1 MTHTLQSFQGSN
13 DQATQKISSAS
24 DCKQQLLTD
33 EDALRRQTLKAL
45 SLGLFGSASLGLTD
59 SAHAQANYP
68 SKSVRIIVPFSA
80 GGTTDILAREMS
92 GHFTER
98 WKQSF
103 VVENK
108 GGAGGTL
115 GTDLA
120 VRAPADGYTLLC
132 ASVGPL
138 AVNPTLIKKL
148 SYNPLVDLVPI
159 VLIAD
164 VSNVLVVHP
173 SIPAKTVEEFIKL
186 VEQNPDKFNY
196 GSTGI
201 GTAAHLSGALFGL
214 RTKTKIQHIPYRGA
228 EAVQDLLAG
237 RIQFMFATAP
247 SIMPQIKA
255 GKVRALAV
263 TSLERSRALPEVPTM
278 KERGLSDFDSGS
290 WFGFLAPKGVPDQV
304 VREINKATNEALK
317 LPAVQTKLVT
327 AGADPAGGSP
337 SDFYNFIK
345 TETAKWRNVIIE
357 TGVEPQ

>member
-1 MTHTLQSFQGSN
+1 MIHAQNQSQTSIEQAKDLTSTTQGS
-13 DQATQKISSAS
+13 AH
-24 DCKQQLLTD
+24 C
-33 EDALRRQTLKAL
+33 ALQHGKLIRRQSIKAL
-45 SLGLFGSASLGLTD
+45 SLGLLGATSLGI
-59 SAHAQANYP
+59 AAPARAQTSYP

-148 SYNPLVDLVPI
+148 PYNPLVDLVPI

-164 VSNVLVVHP
+164 VANVLVVNP
-173 SIPAKTVEEFIKL
+173 AVSAKTVEEFIKL
-186 VEQNPDKFNY
+186 LEQNPDKFNY

-201 GTAAHLSGALFGL
+201 GTAAHLSGALFGI

-263 TSLERSRALPEVPTM
+263 TSLERSRALPDVPTM

-304 VREINKATNEALK
+304 VREINRATNDALK
-317 LPAVQTKLVT
+317 LPAVQSKLIT
-327 AGADPAGGSP
+327 AGADPVGGSP

-345 TETAKWRNVIIE
+345 TETAKWRNVILE